1 VLELTYKAA
10 GAQRL
15 KNMVSPQ
22 RAFGMIFEL
31 EVLVPYTELYC
42 TLWNEVA
49 VQHDLPSV
57 NEGEVKRAMA
67 NLGVD
72 AAIKEFHWT
81 ADRAAAQEFLT
92 DFQARLKSAVQDK
105 ARLATFAEASVG
117 VTRWLDTLKEEE
129 IQTVIVGHH
138 SSDVLRELADA
149 AGLTGFTLVSVE
161 DNFESL
167 EQAFLNAAAKL
178 EMAPSEC
185 CTFGAS
191 PQSVMAAHN
200 AYMKGVSLSGVHPR
214 YELTVS
220 DLIIDSFEDLNFEKV
235 RLAMSSS
242 EIPELQLEPLPEPE
256 LDRYAPR

>member
-1 VLELTYKAA
+1 
-10 GAQRL
+10 
-15 KNMVSPQ
+15 
-22 RAFGMIFEL
+22 MIFEL
-31 EVLVPYTELYC
+31 EVLVPYTELYR

-49 VQHDLPSV
+49 VQYDLPSV
-57 NEGEVKRAMA
+57 TDVEVNRAMA
-67 NLGVD
+67 NLGVE
-72 AAIKEFHWT
+72 ATIKEFHWT
-81 ADRAAAQEFLT
+81 SDRNAAQELLT

-105 ARLATFAEASVG
+105 TRLATFAEASVG

-138 SSDVLRELADA
+138 SSDVLRGLADA
-149 AGLTGFTLVSVE
+149 AGLTGFAIVSAE
-161 DNFESL
+161 DNFESM

-200 AYMKGVSLSGVHPR
+200 AYMKGVSVSGVHPR

-220 DLIIDSFEDLNFEKV
+220 DLIIDSFEDITFEKV
-235 RLAMSSS
+235 RMAMSSS
-242 EIPELQLEPLPEPE
+242 ELPDWQLEPLPEPE
-256 LDRYAPR
+256 LDRFAPR